1 MSYIDNSYIMRMSYK
16 FDMFV
21 KKKESLYNF
30 RCPLCGDSQ
39 KNKVKSRGF
48 IYLKK
53 NNYFYMCHNC
63 GASMTLKN
71 FIKIV
76 DKPLYDE
83 YVMDLWKEGKSI
95 SNKKIKKEV
104 AVKYDM
110 DFSYKKVKSFN
121 YDNVVKLSELD
132 ENHTALKYI
141 KNRKIT
147 KLQSLYYSDDFKLM
161 VDSILPNNTYSLI
174 KNDPRIVIPFY
185 DDKYNLIAI
194 QGRSIG
200 DSSIRYITI
209 KVKDDSLKIYGMDT
223 VDDTNMVYVL
233 EGPLDSLFVDN
244 SVAMA
249 GSDCDLDIFKKFDD
263 VGFIYDNEPRNIQ
276 IVKKMEK
283 VIEHEYGVLIWP
295 DEINEKD
302 INDMIING
310 YTEED
315 LQKVISNNVKYGLS
329 AKACLNQWKRC

>member
-63 GASMTLKN
+63 GASMNFKN
-71 FIKIV
+71 FIKMI

-83 YVMDLWKEGKSI
+83 YVMELWKYGKSL
-95 SNKKIKKEV
+95 SDKVKKTDDPE
-104 AVKYDM
+104 YNM
-110 DFSYKKVKSFN
+110 NFSYNRKRRRFD
-121 YDNVVKLSELD
+121 YDNVIKLSEL
-132 ENHTALKYI
+132 EEGHIALQYI

-147 KLQSLYYSDDFKLM
+147 KLDLLYYSDDFELL
-161 VDSILPNNTYSLI
+161 VNSILPNHSYNLI
-174 KNDPRIVIPFY
+174 KNDPRIVIPFF
-185 DDKYNLIAI
+185 DDKYNLVAI
-194 QGRSIG
+194 QGRTIN

-209 KVKDDSLKIYGMDT
+209 KIKDDVLKLYGLDNVKMDNT
-223 VDDTNMVYVL
+223 VYVL

-249 GSDCDLDIFKKFDD
+249 GSDCDLEYFKKFKDA
-263 VGFIYDNEPRNIQ
+263 VFIYDNEPRNSQ
-276 IVKKMEK
+276 IVKKMQK
-283 VIEHEYGVLIWP
+283 VVDNSYGIFIWP
-295 DEINEKD
+295 EDVKEKD
-302 INDMIING
+302 INDMVVNG
-310 YTEED
+310 YTED
-315 LQKVISNNVKYGLS
+315 KLQTLIRNNIKYGLS